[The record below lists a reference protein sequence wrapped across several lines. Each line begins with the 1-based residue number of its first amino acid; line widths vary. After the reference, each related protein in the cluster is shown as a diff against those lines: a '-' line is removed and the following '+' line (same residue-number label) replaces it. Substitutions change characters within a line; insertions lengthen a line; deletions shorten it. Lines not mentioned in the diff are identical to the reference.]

1 MTFITLSTIDIC
13 NRVNNFII
21 LITPLSGLE
30 RVQTNTWDERDI
42 IIFYNVV
49 VWLYNG
55 LIFIF
60 ISI

>member
-1 MTFITLSTIDIC
+1 MTFITLSTVDIC
-13 NRVNNFII
+13 DRVNNFII

-42 IIFYNVV
+42 IIFYNIV